1 MRTTFEGPAILPG
14 YAYRLRLV
22 SEHALFPEV
31 ARFVAQIRV
40 SPSSDT
46 VLAEIS
52 SAAGGFERIGDTEL
66 DLHLTPAETAALP
79 LGRVVLDLVRA
90 DLTPPLHLG
99 VFLELPVMQP
109 VTREVSP

>member
-31 ARFVAQIRV
+31 ARFAAQIRV
-40 SPSSDT
+40 SPSSDA
-46 VLAEIS
+46 VLANIS
-52 SAAGGFERIGDTEL
+52 SAAGGFGRISDTEL
-66 DLHLTPAETAALP
+66 ELALTPAETAALP
-79 LGRVVLDLVRA
+79 LGRVILDLVRT

-99 VFLELPVMQP
+99 VFLELPVIQP
-109 VTREVSP
+109 VTREVIP

>member
-40 SPSSDT
+40 GPSSDN

-52 SAAGGFERIGDTEL
+52 SAAGGFERISDTEL
-66 DLHLTPAETAALP
+66 DLE
-79 LGRVVLDLVRA
+79 VVLDGNDQTIS
-90 DLTPPLHLG
+90 DLLNSASDLG
-99 VFLELPVMQP
+99 KVGRLQ
-109 VTREVSP
+109 